1 VDIQSLVNILQ
12 ASIAPCVLVSGLGL
26 LLLSMTNRLARSI
39 DRCRQLND
47 ELQLA
52 NEEEAEN
59 LQRQVAILYE
69 RCLLLRT
76 SIGFNIASVFFASLI
91 VLLIFSMSIFRLNLS
106 VIVELIFAFSLLSLI
121 SSLIFLFLDIRKGL
135 NSLRIEIKM
144 NGA

>member
-1 VDIQSLVNILQ
+1 MDIQSLVNILQ

>member
-144 NGA
+144 N

>member
-1 VDIQSLVNILQ
+1 MDIQSLVNILQ

-59 LQRQVAILYE
+59 LRRQVAILYE

-144 NGA
+144 N